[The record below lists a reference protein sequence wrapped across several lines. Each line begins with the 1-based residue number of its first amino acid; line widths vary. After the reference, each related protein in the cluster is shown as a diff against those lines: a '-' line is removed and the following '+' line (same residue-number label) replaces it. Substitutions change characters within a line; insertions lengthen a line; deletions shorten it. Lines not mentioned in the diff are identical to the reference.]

1 MGFLIGYR
9 AVTRQ
14 MRIRSCIR
22 VRVTLRS
29 VIRMPMNIKVEAI
42 RRAKQGLLEDEELQA
57 LITERLEEDGSFWV
71 AAGKFRTVINVEVT
85 DGHVTLTGNVR
96 TAMDRRRAD
105 LLARALG
112 AAGVENRLRVAEGNP
127 APKRVA

>member
-1 MGFLIGYR
+1 
-9 AVTRQ
+9 
-14 MRIRSCIR
+14 
-22 VRVTLRS
+22 
-29 VIRMPMNIKVEAI
+29 MPMNIKVEAI

-127 APKRVA
+127 APKRVAVA